1 LPTTIPTGSAS
12 PKLGA
17 AIVAGSLSGLVTLT
31 YSVSYAALIF
41 KGSLLDRLD
50 LGIGMALISAIV
62 VAFVVALQS
71 SFRFAIAGPDS
82 NASAILALMAS
93 AIVAGASSDE
103 EALSTV
109 VMALALSSLFVG
121 VTLFSIG
128 RLKLGYL
135 VRYIPFPVLGGFLA
149 GTGWLITKGAFSV
162 MTGQSFGFNNLDVLL
177 QWKWQILWLPG
188 LGLAICMMLVM
199 SRFKHYLV
207 FPSLI
212 LGGMLLSHLVLWLL
226 GVSMQDAVQQ
236 GWLYRPFAR
245 EPSPAIWMAIS
256 WDSIQWPLIFSQV
269 GNLFAM
275 TGVVVITILLNATG
289 IELSSEHDANLNRE
303 LSAAGIANV
312 CSGLLGGIIGYQS
325 ISRSLLNFRAGGRI
339 RPSGV
344 AAAAFC
350 VLFFLGASPLLT
362 AIPKLVLGGLLLY
375 LGLGLL
381 KEWVIL
387 GWKKLSHTD
396 YAMVMAIL
404 LVIAAMGFLEGVAF
418 GLVISV
424 VLVVLSYS
432 QINVVKHVVTGE
444 SHRSSFSRPLSHQ
457 DYLKKHG
464 QQTLIL
470 NLHGYLFF
478 GTSHSLQEQVKAK
491 IEGSATVLKSVILDF
506 RLVTGLDSSI
516 TLSFEKI
523 LQIAKK
529 NQLRMCITDLKPA
542 MQAYFANA
550 GLALGEKDGFQIFST
565 LDHCVQWCEDD
576 LLKSGGLDPV
586 PKNANIETVLTE
598 MFLKPYQV
606 QGFMKYLTGIDFRKD
621 EVVCAQGATAKSMY
635 FVASGI
641 VTAQLEVPGGE
652 NIRLISMGPG
662 TVFGE
667 MGLYTMTPRSAS
679 VITEVDSVLYEL
691 SDDDLQ
697 LMQREDPD
705 MATGLHR
712 YIIRLMSER
721 IAISNRKVLHLT

>member
-1 LPTTIPTGSAS
+1 MSTVDKSS
-12 PKLGA
+12 SNYGA

-41 KGSLLDRLD
+41 KGPLLGRLD
-50 LGIGMALISAIV
+50 IGIGMALISAII
-62 VAFVVALQS
+62 VAFVVALKS

-82 NASAILALMAS
+82 NASAILALMVS
-93 AIVAGASSDE
+93 AIVAGCHSES
-103 EALSTV
+103 EALSSA
-109 VMALALSSLFVG
+109 VMGLALSSVLVG
-121 VTLFSIG
+121 GALYTIG

-162 MTGQSFGFNNLDVLL
+162 MTGQALNLGQLDILW
-177 QWKWQILWLPG
+177 QWKWLVLWLPG
-188 LGLAICMMLVM
+188 LGLAIVMMLVM
-199 SRFKHYLV
+199 ARFKHYLV

-212 LGGMLLSHLVLWLL
+212 LGGMLVTHLVLWLS
-226 GVSMQDAVQQ
+226 GTSMAEAVSQ
-236 GWLYRPFAR
+236 GWLYKPFAQ
-245 EPSPAIWMAIS
+245 EPSPAVWIS
-256 WDSIQWPLIFSQV
+256 ISFSDIQWPLLMAQM
-269 GNLFAM
+269 GNVFAM

-289 IELSSEHDANLNRE
+289 IEISSEHDADLNRE
-303 LSAAGIANV
+303 LSAAGLANL
-312 CSGLLGGIIGYQS
+312 CTGCLGGIIGYQS

-339 RPSGV
+339 RASGM
-344 AAAAFC
+344 AAAGFC
-350 VLFFLGASPLLT
+350 VLFFCGASSLLT

-387 GWKKLSHTD
+387 AWKKLSRID
-396 YAMVMAIL
+396 YAMVMGIL
-404 LVIAAMGFLEGVAF
+404 LVIAGMGFLEGVAF

-432 QINVVKHVVTGE
+432 QINVVKHVVSGD

-457 DYLKKHG
+457 EFLKKNG
-464 QQTLIL
+464 RQTLIL

-478 GTSHSLQEQVKAK
+478 GTSHNLQEQVKSK
-491 IEGSATVLKSVILDF
+491 IESAEHPPTSLILDF
-506 RLVTGLDSSI
+506 RLITGLDSSV

-523 LQIAKK
+523 LQIGKK
-529 NQLRMCITDLKPA
+529 HKVRLFLTDLKPV
-542 MQAYFANA
+542 MLDYFTSTGLLAN
-550 GLALGEKDGFQIFST
+550 ETKSGFRTFAT
-565 LDHCVQWCEDD
+565 LDHCVQWCEDE

-586 PKNANIETVLTE
+586 PQNATIETVLTE
-598 MFLKPYQV
+598 MFLKPFQV
-606 QGFMKYLTGIDFRKD
+606 RGFMKYLNGIDFAKG
-621 EVVCAQGATAKSMY
+621 EVVCAQGAMAKSMY

-641 VTAQLEVPGGE
+641 VTAQLEVPGGQ

-667 MGLYTMTPRSAS
+667 MGLYTTTPRSAS
-679 VITEVDSVLYEL
+679 VVTEINSVLYEL
-691 SDDDLQ
+691 SEEDLM

-705 MATGLHR
+705 MATALHR
-712 YIIRLMSER
+712 YIIRLLAER
-721 IAISNRKVLHLT
+721 IAISNRKVQHLT